1 MRAFLLFI
9 GWSSIIS
16 SFVDGALGFYA
27 LWIISSSEIT
37 DFYLSLDVFLKQY
50 VEFIYWVKQ
59 VALLVMPKAIAIWL
73 FGIPALIYFPVR
85 ILISIVIG
93 WWALN
98 KIKSIDVQ
106 RKII

>member
-37 DFYLSLDVFLKQY
+37 DFYLSLDVNKY
-50 VEFIYWVKQ
+50 SHW
-59 VALLVMPKAIAIWL
+59 LVGPEQNQI
-73 FGIPALIYFPVR
+73 
-85 ILISIVIG
+85 
-93 WWALN
+93 N
-98 KIKSIDVQ
+98 
-106 RKII
+106 